1 MSKKGELRARLA
13 AELLAAHARGDVRLA
28 AGRASDFY
36 GPGAR
41 LAAIFGDRFW
51 QRVLAG
57 KAGESLGDPEMKHSY
72 SYVDDVA
79 AGLATLGAGE
89 AALGKVWHLPV
100 APAEPTRRT
109 IERMFQA
116 LDRPAKVTALLT
128 LVLRFAGLFRAD
140 PARGGRDGVPVD
152 DAVRARRLALPG
164 RVRRDRH
171 AARGGLRGHGRLG
184 EDGLRSRALT
194 AAGELEHSPQLQAR
208 TAVHGPLTWQRRGA
222 SARPSPARC
231 TL

>member
-128 LVLRFAGLFRAD
+128 LVLRFAGLFAPILREVAEMAYQWTTPFVLDDSRFRAAFGGTATPLEAGCAATVAWAKTAYA
-140 PARGGRDGVPVD
+140 PAR
-152 DAVRARRLALPG
+152 
-164 RVRRDRH
+164 
-171 AARGGLRGHGRLG
+171 
-184 EDGLRSRALT
+184 
-194 AAGELEHSPQLQAR
+194 
-208 TAVHGPLTWQRRGA
+208 
-222 SARPSPARC
+222 
-231 TL
+231 